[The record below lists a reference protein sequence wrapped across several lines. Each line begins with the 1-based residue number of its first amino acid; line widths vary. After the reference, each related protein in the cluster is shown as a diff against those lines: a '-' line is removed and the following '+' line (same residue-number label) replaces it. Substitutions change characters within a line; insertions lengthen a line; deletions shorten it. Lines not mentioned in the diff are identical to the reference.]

1 MEVLTMPGLRD
12 SQLSPHFGPILY
24 GRAEPDD
31 LYDPPPEAID
41 PYLIDQED
49 FELEDIEELNLNED
63 ED

>member
-1 MEVLTMPGLRD
+1 MLGNR
-12 SQLSPHFGPILY
+12 LSEYPPHFGPILY

-31 LYDPPPEAID
+31 LYDPPPEIID

-49 FELEDIEELNLNED
+49 FELDDDSELNLDED